1 MEAIFDLRNVSYSYV
16 GKIDALKDVT
26 LKINRGEQVTII
38 GSNGSGKSTL
48 LAILD
53 GLVYPTSGEFY
64 AFDNL
69 ISEEAFDAIADNE
82 FRTYFRTKVGF
93 VFQNSDVQLF
103 SPTVF
108 EEIAFGPMQLGLTPS
123 EVKSRVEEVMGMLQI
138 GKLRDRSPHTL
149 SGGEK
154 KKVCIA
160 TVLVNNPDVLLLDE
174 PSAGLDPR
182 TQLWLIELLQEL
194 GEAGKTVITATHD
207 LEIIDQISRRAIVM
221 GEDHRVKTDGVAEAV
236 LSDYELLLSSN
247 LVHEHTHLHGKLVHE
262 HLHVHGHAHEKHE
275 HGEHVHEEHE
285 NGEHQHGHIGS
296 HSHQQPERKKE

>member
-1 MEAIFDLRNVSYSYV
+1 VS
-16 GKIDALKDVT
+16 
-26 LKINRGEQVTII
+26 II

-53 GLVYPTSGEFY
+53 GLVYPTAGEFY

-69 ISEEAFDAIADNE
+69 VDDDAFESISDNE
-82 FRTYFRTKVGF
+82 FRSYFRTKVGF
-93 VFQNSDVQLF
+93 VFQNSDIQLF
-103 SPTVF
+103 SSTVY
-108 EEIAFGPMQLGLTPS
+108 EEIAFGPLQLDLALD
-123 EVKSRVEEVMGMLQI
+123 EVKSRVEDILEMMQI

-160 TVLVNNPDVLLLDE
+160 SVLVNNPDVLLLDE

-194 GEAGKTVITATHD
+194 GGAGKTVITATHD
-207 LEIIDQISRRAIVM
+207 LEIIDQISQRSIVM
-221 GEDHRVKTDGVAEAV
+221 GEDHSVKMDRDSESV

-262 HLHVHGHAHEKHE
+262 HLHVHGKEHKHHAH
-275 HGEHVHEEHE
+275 
-285 NGEHQHGHIGS
+285 
-296 HSHQQPERKKE
+296 